1 MDGVPQSFFPGQSA
15 PLPSS
20 PSCNKIVL
28 GSDPLPFQNALSYI
42 QNKEKYIYIHI
53 YIYKYINTAITVD
66 RESTYRYQFS
76 FTSKSDGPILN
87 NMPNKYTFDDDS
99 NYTSNTAKYAFKE
112 TSKPTLKDRLS
123 LRGKKSRRTNSF
135 GSNKSTSS
143 RSSLGTN
150 NDDDGTG
157 SLTYSATSSVA
168 SESSF
173 NNIVK
178 VLQQDGH
185 DSKEIAALLKNRG
198 IVHHHHRNVSNGDEK
213 SCAAD
218 SLAYSARSATSD
230 SLAYSEEAESY
241 MRMLAADGESTAHVS
256 QVSLLQGTA
265 LLSNGY
271 ENIHRLRILFP
282 AHLDSHSPS
291 FSLFYL
297 VQTK

>member
-1 MDGVPQSFFPGQSA
+1 
-15 PLPSS
+15 
-20 PSCNKIVL
+20 
-28 GSDPLPFQNALSYI
+28 
-42 QNKEKYIYIHI
+42 
-53 YIYKYINTAITVD
+53 
-66 RESTYRYQFS
+66 
-76 FTSKSDGPILN
+76 
-87 NMPNKYTFDDDS
+87 MPNQYTFDDDDVYAS
-99 NYTSNTAKYAFKE
+99 KNTKYEFKDS
-112 TSKPTLKDRLS
+112 TKPTFKDRLS

-143 RSSLGTN
+143 RSSAGTN

-157 SLTYSATSSVA
+157 SLTYSAASSVA
-168 SESSF
+168 SEASL

-185 DSKEIAALLKNRG
+185 DSKEIAALLKSRG
-198 IVHHHHRNVSNGDEK
+198 IGQHHHRNFSNGDEK

-271 ENIHRLRILFP
+271 
-282 AHLDSHSPS
+282 
-291 FSLFYL
+291 
-297 VQTK
+297 V

>member
-1 MDGVPQSFFPGQSA
+1 
-15 PLPSS
+15 
-20 PSCNKIVL
+20 
-28 GSDPLPFQNALSYI
+28 
-42 QNKEKYIYIHI
+42 
-53 YIYKYINTAITVD
+53 
-66 RESTYRYQFS
+66 
-76 FTSKSDGPILN
+76 
-87 NMPNKYTFDDDS
+87 MPNKYTFDDDD
-99 NYTSNTAKYAFKE
+99 NYTSNNAKYEFKD

-143 RSSLGTN
+143 RSSAGTN

-185 DSKEIAALLKNRG
+185 DSKEIAALLKQRG
-198 IVHHHHRNVSNGDEK
+198 IGQHHHHHHRNINNGDEK

-218 SLAYSARSATSD
+218 SLTYSARSATSD

-256 QVSLLQGTA
+256 QLSLLQGTA

-271 ENIHRLRILFP
+271 VNFLCGSDLCFARLEDTSHVFFNCSSSQDKAINRVKMLIL
-282 AHLDSHSPS
+282 A
-291 FSLFYL
+291 
-297 VQTK
+297 